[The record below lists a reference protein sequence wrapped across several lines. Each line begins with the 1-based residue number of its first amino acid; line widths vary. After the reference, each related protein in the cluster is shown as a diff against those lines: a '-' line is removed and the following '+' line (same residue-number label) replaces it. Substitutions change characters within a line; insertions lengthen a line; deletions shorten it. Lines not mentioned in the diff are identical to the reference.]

1 MGTMSDMFVRGKLFD
16 GQTGLKSGAELEDLA
31 TRAYP
36 TVASQLVDQT
46 SLATYSDAAV
56 TDDDG
61 TAINRLQVKDG
72 GITHAKLADDCVE
85 GHNIKDGTITAAD
98 LAPGAITAAKI
109 ALVPLFHAAAAVYQW
124 LLVSAWT
131 KVTLGTEVVDS
142 HSYFAASRFT
152 PLTAGYYVF
161 TGYVDISAVFTN
173 GMLIAAIYKNGAMA
187 AYARNFGT
195 ASANALI
202 GVSVMSPPL
211 AANGTTDYFELYA
224 YQDEYPTMPITGG
237 SYFGGWFVCGAA

>member
-1 MGTMSDMFVRGKLFD
+1 MGTMSDVFVRGKLFD

-56 TDDDG
+56 TDDG
-61 TAINRLQVKDG
+61 GAAINRLQVKDG

-85 GHNIKDGTITAAD
+85 GHNIKDGTITAA
-98 LAPGAITAAKI
+98 KI
-109 ALVPLFHAAAAVYQW
+109 ALVPLFHAKAAVNQA

-173 GMLIAAIYKNGAMA
+173 GMLIAAIYKNGAIA

-195 ASANALI
+195 ASANAAI

-224 YQDEYPTMPITGG
+224 YQDEYPTMPMTGG